1 MKILRVLFSAAA
13 IVALVGCGAPTASTA
28 RANAPAPASVP
39 AVASDPTPTPAT
51 PSPKA
56 ALKPTPSPKAAP
68 KPTPKATP
76 VVLSAAER
84 AALRMFVANGPQ
96 QGAAYQGYW
105 WTPCWDTNV
114 GVAACPFFATVKA
127 RLTYLGKY
135 YFTSAPSGPNRCAG
149 DYITGTQN
157 GLFIA
162 PKVLS
167 AVAHANGSVTVV
179 IRRAPVRANL
189 TAVMTKQN
197 GTWLASDL
205 DYGTGPSA
213 SIFSAQPNC

>member
-13 IVALVGCGAPTASTA
+13 IVALVGCGAPAASTT
-28 RANAPAPASVP
+28 RANVPASANVP
-39 AVASDPTPTPAT
+39 AVASDPTPTPA
-51 PSPKA
+51 
-56 ALKPTPSPKAAP
+56 TPSPKAAP

-84 AALRMFVANGPQ
+84 AALGLFVAHPPQ

-105 WTPCWDTNV
+105 WTSCHVTGAIPVTV
-114 GVAACPFFATVKA
+114 GIPDCPIVATVNDRWA
-127 RLTYLGKY
+127 YLINRN
-135 YFTSAPSGPNRCAG
+135 YFSSAPGGHCAG

-167 AVAHANGSVTVV
+167 AVTHLNGSVTVV
-179 IRRAPVRANL
+179 IQRAPVRANL

-205 DYGTGPSA
+205 AYGTGPSA
-213 SIFSAQPNC
+213 SIFSAQPDC